1 MSKSAKQ
8 LDSASLISYRKV
20 PISKSECAV
29 SLNLWADGLA
39 LLGTERK
46 IAPLGTFRF
55 PKIPT
60 QTIKEQQDIIK
71 ESVKNLIYW
80 YLKFICWHYIIN

>member
-1 MSKSAKQ
+1 MSKNAKQ
-8 LDSASLISYRKV
+8 RDSASLISCRKV
-20 PISKSECAV
+20 PSSKSECAV

-46 IAPLGTFRF
+46 IG
-55 PKIPT
+55 I

-80 YLKFICWHYIIN
+80 YLKFIYRHCIIN